1 MAENFNVDVVGIDLS
16 INMVSFALERAIGLN
31 CSVEFEVADCTKKTY
46 PENSFDVIYS
56 RDTILHIQVRR
67 LFFLIYLFIFIFL
80 EGGSCYLNSFKHC
93 LFIYLYYYLFYFL
106 FLMDN
111 VEQLYTHSL
120 KFECLLVN
128 FQDKP
133 ALFRSFYK
141 WLKPGGKVLI
151 SDYCKNTGT
160 PSLEFAEYI
169 KQRGYDLHD
178 VKSYGQVCCI

>member
-1 MAENFNVDVVGIDLS
+1 MANNFHVDVVGIDLS

-67 LFFLIYLFIFIFL
+67 LFFLLLKFFFFWRGVRWGVPVTWTVISIVYV
-80 EGGSCYLNSFKHC
+80 
-93 LFIYLYYYLFYFL
+93 FIYIIIYFISY

-111 VEQLYTHSL
+111 VEQLYTHCL

-128 FQDKP
+128 FLGQTCIIQILLQVVE
-133 ALFRSFYK
+133 AWRQSSYQ
-141 WLKPGGKVLI
+141 WLLQECWNSI
-151 SDYCKNTGT
+151 SGICWIY
-160 PSLEFAEYI
+160 
-169 KQRGYDLHD
+169 
-178 VKSYGQVCCI
+178 

>member
-1 MAENFNVDVVGIDLS
+1 MWNNYI
-16 INMVSFALERAIGLN
+16 
-31 CSVEFEVADCTKKTY
+31 
-46 PENSFDVIYS
+46 
-56 RDTILHIQVRR
+56 
-67 LFFLIYLFIFIFL
+67 
-80 EGGSCYLNSFKHC
+80 HC
-93 LFIYLYYYLFYFL
+93 
-106 FLMDN
+106 
-111 VEQLYTHSL
+111 L

-151 SDYCKNTGT
+151 SDYCKNAGT

-178 VKSYGQVCCI
+178 VKSYGQVCLHLKICLISRLARIFSWPFLLISLT

>member
-1 MAENFNVDVVGIDLS
+1 
-16 INMVSFALERAIGLN
+16 
-31 CSVEFEVADCTKKTY
+31 
-46 PENSFDVIYS
+46 
-56 RDTILHIQVRR
+56 
-67 LFFLIYLFIFIFL
+67 
-80 EGGSCYLNSFKHC
+80 
-93 LFIYLYYYLFYFL
+93 
-106 FLMDN
+106 MDN
-111 VEQLYTHSL
+111 VEQLYTHCL

-151 SDYCKNTGT
+151 SDYCKNAGT

-178 VKSYGQVCCI
+178 VKSYGQVCLHLKICLISRLARIFSWPFLLISLTQWTLVLTVVQMLRDAGFTDVIAEDRTEQVCVDLCFCMC